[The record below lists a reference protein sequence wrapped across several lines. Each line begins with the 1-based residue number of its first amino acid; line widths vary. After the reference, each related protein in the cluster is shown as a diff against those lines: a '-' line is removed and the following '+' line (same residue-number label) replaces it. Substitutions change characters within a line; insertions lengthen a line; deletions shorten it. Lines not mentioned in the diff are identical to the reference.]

1 MKNWRWWVIL
11 TVGVLGI
18 GLVSL
23 LILRPFFVANR
34 ESIIVQEP
42 YSGLPIMEI
51 SLDEIALDEID
62 SGSKAQKYAGNTLEL
77 VSQYG
82 VQKFENVQISG
93 HGNST
98 WMQPKKPYNLKFEKK
113 VNLLGLGKAKK
124 WVLFAN
130 YLDDTQLRNDIAYY
144 IGRMLG
150 GEWQQGGE
158 FVELNIDGDY
168 RGLYY
173 LTQKVE
179 IGKDLIDL
187 RDPLGILVELE
198 NLHSAEEIC
207 YAAYDEECLVAKD
220 LVDNGNQ
227 GQAMQEFLESFNAL
241 AVAAEEGDYRTVE
254 GLIDVESFA
263 KYYLVSEFTSNP
275 DAYNTSWYLYKD
287 GPEDKIHSG
296 IYWDYDLALSNA
308 RWGGSEFFLPE
319 DVRTREKFAFGWKD
333 YDEDGFEAEL
343 EVDKLTSKLVYYL
356 MRMPEFRKVVEEIF
370 AEKMCGRGDELLNF
384 MERRAE
390 KIAEA
395 KTRDLER
402 WDKGDASREL
412 EKLIEWVTARYRHFE
427 NEYGNKCIDYD
438 INMVE
443 I

>member
-18 GLVSL
+18 GLVLL
-23 LILRPFFVANR
+23 LILRSFFVANH
-34 ESIIVQEP
+34 ESIIVQES

-62 SGSKAQKYAGNTLEL
+62 SGGKAQKYAGNTLEL

-98 WMQPKKPYNLKFEKK
+98 WTQPKKPYNLKFEKK

-187 RDPLGILVELE
+187 LLL
-198 NLHSAEEIC
+198 
-207 YAAYDEECLVAKD
+207 
-220 LVDNGNQ
+220 
-227 GQAMQEFLESFNAL
+227 
-241 AVAAEEGDYRTVE
+241 
-254 GLIDVESFA
+254 
-263 KYYLVSEFTSNP
+263 
-275 DAYNTSWYLYKD
+275 
-287 GPEDKIHSG
+287 
-296 IYWDYDLALSNA
+296 
-308 RWGGSEFFLPE
+308 
-319 DVRTREKFAFGWKD
+319 
-333 YDEDGFEAEL
+333 
-343 EVDKLTSKLVYYL
+343 KLLT
-356 MRMPEFRKVVEEIF
+356 
-370 AEKMCGRGDELLNF
+370 
-384 MERRAE
+384 
-390 KIAEA
+390 
-395 KTRDLER
+395 
-402 WDKGDASREL
+402 
-412 EKLIEWVTARYRHFE
+412 
-427 NEYGNKCIDYD
+427 
-438 INMVE
+438 
-443 I
+443 